1 VLYAFKAFGL
11 NWKNFDMERKKV
23 ALTYRSFEQKSL
35 LSFPKLGA
43 HDRDSFSKHF
53 FDFMKSAATL
63 EQLFSRSVEFEG
75 EGFESFRLVPV
86 ASLHLND
93 ENLIAKLAQWRNEVI
108 HLYHDAAPATQDG
121 TKLWM
126 SRHVLLNPD
135 RLLFLIID
143 QNGSPLG
150 HLGLWRR
157 DSNKFEIDNVLKG
170 DAKAPK
176 GVMSQALV
184 TLILWAQEYLN
195 VTQLPLRVLKSN
207 SHAISFY
214 SKLKFVQIDEI
225 DVALDQNGSSRNLV
239 ETNSANSAHD
249 SWVVMQVEVE
259 DHRPAV
265 PYILTAGPSIGPV
278 EVSLV
283 SEAVKT
289 GWNNHHSDYLVD
301 FAKEFGSYVQAE
313 FAIPTDSCTSAL
325 HMALWSLDIG
335 PGDEVIVPEV
345 TWVATA
351 NAVKYVGATPI
362 FADIDKETWCIN
374 PDSVESL
381 ITPRTKAIMPVHLYG
396 FVGDLKRVREIADKH
411 GLHVVQDAAPGIGS
425 MFDGQSA
432 SKLGD
437 IACFSFQGAKL
448 LVSGEG
454 GVLTTN
460 SREIFEK
467 AFKIG
472 DSGRQPGTFWID
484 SYGKKMKMSN
494 PTAALAYSQ
503 LQSAERQIEQKRLIR
518 EWYVEGLSDLEGLAF
533 QKEIQGSR
541 SIAWMTSL
549 SIDHETFDREAFRE
563 SLLKRGIETRPVFPP
578 ISQYPIW
585 GKKIEPQPVAQWVGS
600 NSINL
605 PSGVRLS
612 RESVNYVCEVIRELH
627 RKF

>member
-1 VLYAFKAFGL
+1 
-11 NWKNFDMERKKV
+11 MS
-23 ALTYRSFEQKSL
+23 YRFFEKKSL
-35 LSFPKLGA
+35 LSFPKLGS
-43 HDRDSFSKHF
+43 HDKDSFSKHF
-53 FDFMKSAATL
+53 FDFIKSAANL
-63 EQLFSRSVEFEG
+63 EQLFSRSVELEG
-75 EGFESFRLVPV
+75 EGFESFRLVPI
-86 ASLHLND
+86 SKLHLND
-93 ENLIAKLAQWRNEVI
+93 EILIAKLARWRNEVI
-108 HLYHDAAPATQDG
+108 HLYQDAAPATQEG

-126 SRHVLLNPD
+126 ENHVILNPD

-143 QNGSPLG
+143 QHGSPLG

-157 DSNKFEIDNVLKG
+157 DSNKFEIDNVLRG
-170 DAKAPK
+170 DREAQK
-176 GVMSQALV
+176 GVMTQALI
-184 TLILWAQEYLN
+184 TLILWAQEYLG
-195 VTQLPLRVLKSN
+195 VTRLPLRVLRSN

-214 SKLKFVQIDEI
+214 TKLKFHQVEEI
-225 DVALDQNGSSRNLV
+225 YLDWDPNSPTPKLI
-239 ETNSANSAHD
+239 ETTSADSAHD
-249 SWVVMQVEVE
+249 SWVVMQVDVE
-259 DHRPAV
+259 DHRPAT

-301 FAKEFGSYVQAE
+301 FAREFGSYVQAE

-351 NAVKYVGATPI
+351 NAVKYVGATPV
-362 FADIDKETWCIN
+362 FADIDKETWCID
-374 PDSVESL
+374 PESIESL

-396 FVGDLKRVREIADKH
+396 FVGNLQAVREIANKH
-411 GLHVVQDAAPGIGS
+411 GLYVVQDAAPGIGS
-425 MFDGQSA
+425 MFGGQSA
-432 SKLGD
+432 STLGD

-460 SREIFEK
+460 SREIFDK

-494 PTAALAYSQ
+494 TTAALAYSQ
-503 LQSAERQIEQKRLIR
+503 LQSAERQIEQKRMIR
-518 EWYVEGLSDLEGLAF
+518 DWYIEELSDLEGLAF
-533 QKEIQGSR
+533 QKQIDGSR

-549 SIDHETFDREAFRE
+549 SIDHEGFDREAFRAR
-563 SLLKRGIETRPVFPP
+563 LLERGVETRPVFPP

-585 GKKIEPQPVAQWVGS
+585 GKQIEPQPVAQWVGS

-612 RESVNYVCEVIRELH
+612 RETVKYVCGVIRDLH
-627 RKF
+627 SKF